1 MPQADLGS
9 VAFIAQ
15 RFLIQSP
22 MNGYGKVTNMIHFYA
37 VVSSSGNELRNSL
50 TLQGTTNKDEWDLAL
65 RQVQEL
71 ECLRFP
77 PMGAGVLGDNKV
89 IGVRAQP
96 FAKLLGSC
104 NCLCTDREMH
114 FVELS
119 QAVLYFRGLTMK
131 KENVQRRM
139 PAF

>member
-1 MPQADLGS
+1 MPQAVLGS

-37 VVSSSGNELRNSL
+37 VVSSSCNEIRYGLP
-50 TLQGTTNKDEWDLAL
+50 LQGATDEDKWDLSV
-65 RQVQEL
+65 RQVQEF

-77 PMGAGVLGDNKV
+77 PMGAGILGDNKV

-96 FAKLLGSC
+96 FAKLLGSY
-104 NCLCTDREMH
+104 NYLRTDREMH

-119 QAVLYFRGLTMK
+119 QAALYFRCLTMK
-131 KENVQRRM
+131 KEDVQRRM
-139 PAF
+139 TAF